1 MIQAYDYVLIVANLL
16 VLVLF
21 YVLLKQV
28 MGIKKSGSSIKL
40 LAIFGILFFVTAL
53 IGGSAITGFVTK
65 DAMGDRIMTASQK
78 LGENDNDVATLKTS
92 LSELKKGVESAKS
105 FDDKDELI
113 HQIINLENKIDD
125 LQDNNEDLKDDL
137 EDLKDELEDL
147 YALLPN
153 GHY

>member
-1 MIQAYDYVLIVANLL
+1 MIQAYDYILIAANLL
-16 VLVLF
+16 VLILLC
-21 YVLLKQV
+21 VLLKQG

-65 DAMGDRIMTASQK
+65 DAMDDRIVMASQK
-78 LGENDNDVATLKTS
+78 LGENDNYVATLKTS

-105 FDDKDELI
+105 FDDRDELLN
-113 HQIINLENKIDD
+113 QIIHLEKKIDD
-125 LQDNNEDLKDDL
+125 LQDNNKDLKDDL
-137 EDLKDELEDL
+137 EDLEDELEDL

>member
-1 MIQAYDYVLIVANLL
+1 MLQAYDYVLIAGNLL

-21 YVLLKQV
+21 YVLLKQAR
-28 MGIKKSGSSIKL
+28 GIKTSGSSIKL

-65 DAMGDRIMTASQK
+65 DALDDRIVTASQK
-78 LGENDNDVATLKTS
+78 LGKNNNDIATLKYS
-92 LSELKKGVESAKS
+92 LSGLKNDVESSGS
-105 FDDKDELI
+105 FEERDELI
-113 HQIINLENKIDD
+113 NQIIHLENKIDD
-125 LQDNNEDLKDDL
+125 LQDNNKDLEDDL

-147 YALLPN
+147 YALLPG